1 MARLRLFF
9 PKEVY
14 FFARSNFYIFIC
26 KKVKTNKQTK
36 KPLKLFIVTAA
47 SYLII
52 DLVHINNA
60 NFYLKIYLC
69 HYASLEE
76 PHIKKDE
83 RQLIT
88 LITSFKYIHENN
100 ASIMTSRL
108 LRADLYL

>member
-1 MARLRLFF
+1 MVFPENQWLGWDLFF

-26 KKVKTNKQTK
+26 KNIFK
-36 KPLKLFIVTAA
+36 KLTSKLFIVTAA

-60 NFYLKIYLC
+60 NFYLQIYLC

-83 RQLIT
+83 REFIT
-88 LITSFKYIHENN
+88 LITSFNHIHENN
-100 ASIMTSRL
+100 ASIMTSW
-108 LRADLYL
+108 